1 MVSFGGEPGPSRTNR
16 RCATM
21 RRMTRKP
28 NPTSDDPAQSERF
41 REAAREL
48 GPDETGEAFER
59 AFKKVA
65 RQKQS
70 ENAPS
75 SDRTKEP

>member
-1 MVSFGGEPGPSRTNR
+1 
-16 RCATM
+16 
-21 RRMTRKP
+21 MTAKHKP
-28 NPTSDDPAQSERF
+28 APPHDDPAQSERF

-65 RQKQS
+65 RR
-70 ENAPS
+70 E
-75 SDRTKEP
+75 KEREPTSRP